1 MNADNWSSASAAAF
15 NLFSTAFTL
24 TSDLCLPGLT
34 IASLSSSVKSWIM
47 LRMRRSVPLWVSSE
61 NASLYCHSRGKDKIK
76 INEIMWIICEGS
88 VIIPLEYD
96 IRCRV
101 RSEYAWQSMRKNC
114 NTELGMPYLVECKSD
129 LCGDELLFKALW
141 ELSLVIFGLVNS
153 K

>member
-61 NASLYCHSRGKDKIK
+61 NASLYCYCKGKGKVRIY
-76 INEIMWIICEGS
+76 EIMWIICEGS

-96 IRCRV
+96 IRCRFRV
-101 RSEYAWQSMRKNC
+101 SMRGTAWERIVIQNWGC
-114 NTELGMPYLVECKSD
+114 RT
-129 LCGDELLFKALW
+129 LLSA
-141 ELSLVIFGLVNS
+141 SLIFAGTSSFLRRCESSVWWS
-153 K
+153 LA